1 MRSSPPSPRRALP
14 RSSDDWRRAFR
25 SGGVQHVLPALES
38 RWLPSPIGRSTGSQ
52 RHIAV
57 ACGTAVLLVAL
68 LDFLTGYELLFS
80 VFYLLP
86 TGFATL
92 LVGLRSGV
100 FFSLLAVVLSQ
111 GGDLASGVGYD
122 SDLAL
127 LWNFIISSIFYLAV
141 VLLVNELRSTH
152 INLEGIVARRTSDLQ
167 REIEERSRVEAMLL
181 EVSERGQ
188 RRVGNDLHDSL
199 CQHLTAT
206 AMAAQILSR
215 NLESSSGTRAA
226 EADRLVTMLE
236 QSIGL
241 SRSLARGLAPVELD
255 AEGLMTAL
263 AELAKTTSSDQGVDC
278 RLILPEQVLIND
290 SSATVHLFRIAQ
302 EAVRNAIRHGRAKK
316 IEIRL
321 TQEPDR
327 VRLSIEDDGS
337 GFHPDAVSG
346 DGMGLSIMRY
356 RADMIPATFG
366 IERLQRGMRLFVE
379 KRDEHPDPAML
390 TSIS

>member
-1 MRSSPPSPRRALP
+1 MRQAMRRPSTASRPGPPEGGIQHKLP
-14 RSSDDWRRAFR
+14 
-25 SGGVQHVLPALES
+25 VLKS

-86 TGFATL
+86 TGFATW

-100 FFSLLAVVLSQ
+100 CFSLLAVVLSQ

-141 VLLVNELRSTH
+141 VLLVNELRSIHT
-152 INLEGIVARRTSDLQ
+152 NLEGIVARRTSDLQ

-181 EVSERGQ
+181 EVSEREQ

-206 AMAAQILSR
+206 AMAAQILTR
-215 NLESSSGTRAA
+215 NLENSSEARAA
-226 EADRLVTMLE
+226 EAERLVTMLE
-236 QSIGL
+236 ESISL

-263 AELAKTTSSDQGVDC
+263 AELSRTTSNDHGVDC
-278 RLILPEQVLIND
+278 RLLLPEQVLIND

-302 EAVRNAIRHGRAKK
+302 EAVRNAIRHGGAKK

-337 GFHPDAVSG
+337 GFDPNAVAG

-356 RADMIPATFG
+356 RAGMIPASFG
-366 IERLQRGMRLFVE
+366 IERLGRGMRVSVE
-379 KRDEHPDPAML
+379 KRDEHPDTAAL
-390 TSIS
+390 TTIA